1 VAYGSDWPSN
11 IDLRRNVEAC
21 LSLPL
26 KDATKE
32 KILWENAAR
41 ILQLDVRA

>member
-1 VAYGSDWPSN
+1 
-11 IDLRRNVEAC
+11 VEAI

-41 ILQLDVRA
+41 ILQVEVRS